1 MVRCTPRR
9 QTSIADYTVQVHV
22 PFWKRKEKQHSE
34 EGRGPKMGRASIL
47 VHSEKIVEGDEY
59 GGGREMRGNVIVQWV
74 WSRGRM
80 KILLKRKEGN
90 ERTRKT

>member
-1 MVRCTPRR
+1 
-9 QTSIADYTVQVHV
+9 
-22 PFWKRKEKQHSE
+22 
-34 EGRGPKMGRASIL
+34 MGRASIL
-47 VHSEKIVEGDEY
+47 VHSEKRVEGDEY

-80 KILLKRKEGN
+80 KILLMRKEGN